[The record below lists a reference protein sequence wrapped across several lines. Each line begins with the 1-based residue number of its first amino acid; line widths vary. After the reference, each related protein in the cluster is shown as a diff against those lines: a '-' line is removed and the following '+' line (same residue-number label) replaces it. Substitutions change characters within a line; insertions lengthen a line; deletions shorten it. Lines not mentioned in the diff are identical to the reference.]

1 MTFEDL
7 RLAAA
12 AVPKRSRPL
21 QRRLR
26 LLQSVLSRMPGAVTH
41 ASNAAKRYDRE
52 FWTNFLS
59 PCVIME
65 LAQWR
70 FDLLNDA
77 HNDLVRDV
85 LQGLEEVVQVA
96 SRDIPEVR
104 FSHAID
110 SLELTGHC
118 A

>member
-1 MTFEDL
+1 
-7 RLAAA
+7 
-12 AVPKRSRPL
+12 
-21 QRRLR
+21 
-26 LLQSVLSRMPGAVTH
+26 
-41 ASNAAKRYDRE
+41 
-52 FWTNFLS
+52 
-59 PCVIME
+59 ME